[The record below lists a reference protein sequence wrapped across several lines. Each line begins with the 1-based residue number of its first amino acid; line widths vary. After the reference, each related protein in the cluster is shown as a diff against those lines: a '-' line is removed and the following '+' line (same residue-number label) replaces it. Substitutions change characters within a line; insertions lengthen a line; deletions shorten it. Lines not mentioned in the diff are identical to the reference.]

1 MKPIATIPVFHV
13 ADVDVSASFYTNV
26 LGFVQSFSF
35 GTYRG
40 MKMGSSEIHIT
51 LPGDFQPK
59 IGGGTAYVI
68 CDEVDSYHATVLG
81 RGAQPLNEPG
91 DRMYGLRDFVVLDP
105 DGNQLTFGKDIEE
118 AEPGGTD
125 NPRDA
130 Q

>member
-1 MKPIATIPVFHV
+1 MKPLATIPVFHV
-13 ADVDVSASFYTNV
+13 ADVDLSVSFYTSV

-40 MKMGSSEIHIT
+40 IKMGNSEIHIT
-51 LPGDFQPK
+51 LPGDFQPR

-68 CDEVDSYHATVLG
+68 CDEVDSYYATIVG
-81 RGAQPLNEPG
+81 RGARPINEPG

-118 AEPGGTD
+118 AEQGARANVGEG
-125 NPRDA
+125 
-130 Q
+130 